1 MFKVQG
7 YSLKGHDAFIA
18 MLWGKRNT
26 RAELLAKINAKNCY
40 IFAKSLHFFTFHS
53 ILPSISD
60 FLQLK
65 HLPLYAVELGVVQCA
80 VNPSE

>member
-1 MFKVQG
+1 
-7 YSLKGHDAFIA
+7 
-18 MLWGKRNT
+18 ML
-26 RAELLAKINAKNCY
+26 KNCY

-80 VNPSE
+80 VNPLPSPNQFGSMNGEYSDQ